1 MMPRV
6 TPLPSTVLAPDLA
19 EVYETFVSAYGPF
32 RDQAAVLAHVPP
44 ALDHLCSMLMEL
56 KQRRVVPWRYIELA
70 IVVVSNR
77 FNDALQIDDGRTA
90 ADGAESFAGV
100 QHPRRSNGP

>member
-6 TPLPSTVLAPDLA
+6 TQLPSTVLAPDLA
-19 EVYETFVSAYGPF
+19 EVYEINEPGRIRDATFARLHQHFSEAQIVELTLRIA
-32 RDQAAVLAHVPP
+32 LAGF
-44 ALDHLCSMLMEL
+44 
-56 KQRRVVPWRYIELA
+56 Y
-70 IVVVSNR
+70 NR

>member
-1 MMPRV
+1 
-6 TPLPSTVLAPDLA
+6 
-19 EVYETFVSAYGPF
+19 
-32 RDQAAVLAHVPP
+32 
-44 ALDHLCSMLMEL
+44 MEL
-56 KQRRVVPWRYIELA
+56 KQRRAVPWRYIELA

-100 QHPRRSNGP
+100 QHPRRSNDP